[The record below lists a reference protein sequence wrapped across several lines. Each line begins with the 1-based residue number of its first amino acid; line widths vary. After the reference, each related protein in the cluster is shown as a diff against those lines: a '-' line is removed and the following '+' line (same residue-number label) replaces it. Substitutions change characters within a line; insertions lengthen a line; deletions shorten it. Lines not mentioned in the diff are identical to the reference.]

1 MIWQPFNSVHPPSM
15 DATLRKFIY
24 EFDFKWSSHVGG
36 DSMTWFWN
44 LIVVLLVLAT
54 KCTNW
59 LTPFA
64 KSCKEGISLRLLKRS
79 SILVYWWRL
88 VNALGN
94 SFVILLCLAK
104 RVGLS
109 SSEPSARFLS
119 RSQGESDAFYISIF
133 FYPRPAQGVSE
144 ICGIQW
150 VSRPHH
156 LDATI
161 EEEGE
166 SDCFKLIHFNKDD
179 VKRILQFW

>member
-15 DATLRKFIY
+15 DATLRKCIY

-44 LIVVLLVLAT
+44 LIVVLLVHAT

-109 SSEPSARFLS
+109 SSEPSARFSLQKSGWIRCFLYFHFFLS
-119 RSQGESDAFYISIF
+119 EACSGSFRNL
-133 FYPRPAQGVSE
+133 RHTVSVTSTSLR
-144 ICGIQW
+144 CNHWGGRRKW
-150 VSRPHH
+150 
-156 LDATI
+156 L
-161 EEEGE
+161 
-166 SDCFKLIHFNKDD
+166 L
-179 VKRILQFW
+179 